1 MRLKKNARRV
11 TQKHILEPCQIPA
24 STSRGKDVA
33 IQPLASKDLNSELYK
48 SVSPVNYGWVL
59 MVSG

>member
-1 MRLKKNARRV
+1 MRLKNARRV

-33 IQPLASKDLNSELYK
+33 IRPLASKDLNSEPWNFDSLC
-48 SVSPVNYGWVL
+48 S
-59 MVSG
+59 